1 MRVLKYILRIVAA
14 AVAALLVWEVIL
26 ENCVLREPGGVNSPI
41 LGRILKPGIYLQGT
55 EGYCK
60 TRMSSLGMR
69 GPEILPKRAAE
80 YRILMLGDSLTEALQ
95 VSDDKTFVHL
105 LQTELARNTGREI
118 RTINAGRNGA
128 SPAYYIHLSNFYH
141 SFMDPDYVIIE
152 ILEDFTTRVFD
163 KTKEFYVKK
172 EGAEYV
178 TATNF
183 RDYYI
188 WQMFP
193 SFKLIKPFVALSTF
207 KIALNAIPMMLDKRK
222 NNMATTEQGG
232 MPAIFYGD
240 IIDWTLKTLKND
252 YPRMA
257 ILYITVNKPES
268 NIESLLKL
276 SAGKYDLDIINM
288 RPIFANYYLTH
299 CQPVNGFDNTIPG
312 EGHLNE
318 IGHAIVANCL
328 ADYFMKKVFR

>member
-1 MRVLKYILRIVAA
+1 VAA
-14 AVAALLVWEVIL
+14 AVAALLVWEAIL
-26 ENCVLREPGGVNSPI
+26 ENCMLRDPDGVNSPI
-41 LGRILKPGIYLQGT
+41 LGRIMKPGIYLQGT

-60 TRMSSLGMR
+60 TRINSLGMR
-69 GPEILPKRAAE
+69 GTEILPKTAAE

-105 LQTELARNTGREI
+105 LQTKLARNTGREI
-118 RTINAGRNGA
+118 STINAGRSGA
-128 SPAYYIHLSNFYH
+128 SPAYYIHLSNFFH
-141 SFMDPDYVIIE
+141 SSMDQDYVIIE
-152 ILEDFTTRVFD
+152 ILEDFPTRIFD
-163 KTKEFYVKK
+163 KTKEFYVIK

-178 TATNF
+178 TVTNF

-193 SFKLIKPFVALSTF
+193 SFKLIKPFVASSTF
-207 KIALNAIPMMLDKRK
+207 KIALNTIPMMLDKRK
-222 NNMATTEQGG
+222 SNMASTEQGD
-232 MPAIFYGD
+232 MPTIFYGD

-257 ILYITVNKPES
+257 ILYITVNKSES
-268 NIESLLKL
+268 NIESLLKS
-276 SAGKYDLDIINM
+276 SASKYDLDIINM
-288 RPIFANYYLTH
+288 RLIISNYYLTH

-312 EGHLNE
+312 DGHLNE
-318 IGHAIVANCL
+318 IGHAMVANCL